1 MSISIDLVGCFLA
14 LFMPLH
20 DVVIFIMTMMI
31 MIRMI
36 ACTSVGT

>member
-1 MSISIDLVGCFLA
+1 MSIGIDLEGCFLA

-20 DVVIFIMTMMI
+20 DVIIIMTMMI

-36 ACTSVGT
+36 ACTSIGT